1 MKKHTVDGANIITSS
16 LKQVETEKYINI
28 AKNIA
33 LYHHEKW
40 NGQGYPQGLKGDEIP
55 LSARIM
61 AIADVFDAVSSDR
74 CYRPA
79 LPLDECFAI
88 IENGKGSSFD
98 PQLVDVFMSIK
109 DDIQEG
115 LSR

>member
-1 MKKHTVDGANIITSS
+1 MK
-16 LKQVETEKYINI
+16 I
-28 AKNIA
+28 AYDVA
-33 LYHHEKW
+33 RHHHEKW
-40 NGQGYPQGLKGDEIP
+40 DGTGYPDGLAGEEIP
-55 LSARIM
+55 LHARVM

-109 DDIQEG
+109 DDIQAG